1 MLDQIYPKIYA
12 GSTYSQNVSSIAFAG
27 TVVGML
33 FFGYLSDHWSRSNT
47 LMVSTVILFVFGAL
61 CAGAYGH
68 NGSLPGMF
76 TALTVYRFFLG
87 LGVGGEYPAG
97 SVAAAESSGEL
108 AEGTRHRWFI
118 LFTNFQLDLASVAS
132 SLVPMIVVLATGEN
146 HLRAAWRICL
156 GLGVIPPLSLIYLR
170 MKLKEPAEYTREKM
184 NKFPV
189 WLIVKYVRC
198 PPLCAENNANV
209 ACQQILLE
217 ALGKPIRDF
226 SVNSTTNLTNS
237 PSASSP

>member
-1 MLDQIYPKIYA
+1 MSVTSSLLICPLRFNRTDIGYGRQVIGTVNTMLDKIYPKIYD

-189 WLIVKYVRC
+189 WLIVK
-198 PPLCAENNANV
+198 
-209 ACQQILLE
+209 
-217 ALGKPIRDF
+217 
-226 SVNSTTNLTNS
+226 
-237 PSASSP
+237 